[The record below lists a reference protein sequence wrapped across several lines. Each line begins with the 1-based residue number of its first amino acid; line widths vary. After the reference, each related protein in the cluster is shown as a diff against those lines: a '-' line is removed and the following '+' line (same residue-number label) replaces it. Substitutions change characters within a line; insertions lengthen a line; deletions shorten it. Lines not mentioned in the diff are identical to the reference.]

1 VTEGAF
7 DPRGFYRVALEV
19 AAAHREDESYRRTA
33 VARAYYACFH
43 LARRGLERGG
53 RWSPGTV
60 NVHERV
66 LQELV
71 SRRRTGIANGLRVLR
86 RLREHADYDLAR
98 PVDRALADDA
108 LTKAAALVGLLDNF

>member
-1 VTEGAF
+1 MTRGGF

-43 LARRGLERGG
+43 LARHGLERGG
-53 RWSPGTV
+53 RWSAGTV

-66 LQELV
+66 LQELL

-86 RLREHADYDLAR
+86 RLGYLDK
-98 PVDRALADDA
+98 VGSS
-108 LTKAAALVGLLDNF
+108 GLLLSSSIHRVLCYLLRTM